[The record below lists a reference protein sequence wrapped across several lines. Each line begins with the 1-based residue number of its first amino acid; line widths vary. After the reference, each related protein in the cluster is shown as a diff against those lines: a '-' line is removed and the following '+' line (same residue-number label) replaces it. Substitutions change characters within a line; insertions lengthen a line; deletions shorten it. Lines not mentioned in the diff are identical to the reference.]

1 MYQHGKRTK
10 RVKNPK
16 VMLQTALVLGAALIA
31 VAFVLHRDLA
41 TSGDER
47 STVPIITEVTE
58 EKEDT
63 IKINEPLFT
72 MELPSDWV
80 LKNRFQH
87 NNANYY
93 EWAATKQGIDDRRL
107 LLHIDVMPASYKIT
121 RMQPLVVSGNGF
133 NLGNLSGHCISFAKD
148 ADAVRQSRGN
158 APVEA
163 KWEDVLFMCDP
174 IEANQTIGTG
184 TAEGGIAAAI
194 GKHSYFF
201 YYEDHN
207 IRPDDRILQNA
218 LRSFRAR

>member
-1 MYQHGKRTK
+1 
-10 RVKNPK
+10 
-16 VMLQTALVLGAALIA
+16 
-31 VAFVLHRDLA
+31 
-41 TSGDER
+41 
-47 STVPIITEVTE
+47 
-58 EKEDT
+58 
-63 IKINEPLFT
+63 
-72 MELPSDWV
+72 
-80 LKNRFQH
+80 
-87 NNANYY
+87 
-93 EWAATKQGIDDRRL
+93 L

-121 RMQPLVVSGNGF
+121 RIQPLVVSGNGF

-148 ADAVRQSRGN
+148 ADAVRQSQGN

-184 TAEGGIAAAI
+184 TAEGGIAAKI
-194 GKHSYFF
+194 GKHKFFF